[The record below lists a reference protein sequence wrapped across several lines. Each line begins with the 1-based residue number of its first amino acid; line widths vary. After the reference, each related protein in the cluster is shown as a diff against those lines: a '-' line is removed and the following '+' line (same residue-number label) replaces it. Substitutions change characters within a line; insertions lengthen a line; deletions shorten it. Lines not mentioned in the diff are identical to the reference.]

1 MALALALQS
10 RVCSPR
16 LQRHLG
22 PNEVPMNLMA
32 LLLGPE
38 EKLGTRSSW
47 ALWCGSSSR
56 AQAPGFPVSSAKEPG
71 HDSASAFLFPAPLS
85 LSCCPQARRRTG

>member
-22 PNEVPMNLMA
+22 PDEVPMNLMA

-38 EKLGTRSSW
+38 EKLGHQEQ
-47 ALWCGSSSR
+47 LG
-56 AQAPGFPVSSAKEPG
+56 
-71 HDSASAFLFPAPLS
+71 PLVW
-85 LSCCPQARRRTG
+85 Q